1 VGVNIEKLKEII
13 FPIAKN
19 YGLKAVYLFGSYAR
33 GDATDD
39 SDYDFFIK
47 KGELHS
53 LYQLTGLRLD
63 FKEVLHKDVD
73 IVTDGMRN
81 VRLQNAIERD
91 RVLLYEA

>member
-1 VGVNIEKLKEII
+1 MGANIEELKQKIY
-13 FPIAKN
+13 PIAKD

-39 SDYDFFIK
+39 SDYDFFIN

-53 LYQLTGLRLD
+53 LYQLSGLRLD
-63 FKEVLHKDVD
+63 LKEVLQKDVD

-81 VRLQNAIERD
+81 TRLQNVIERD

>member
-1 VGVNIEKLKEII
+1 MGANIEELKQKIY
-13 FPIAKN
+13 PIAKD

-39 SDYDFFIK
+39 SDYDFFIH

-53 LYQLTGLRLD
+53 LYQLSGLRLD
-63 FKEVLHKDVD
+63 LKEVLQKDVD

-81 VRLQNAIERD
+81 ARLQNVIERD

>member
-1 VGVNIEKLKEII
+1 MGANIEELKQKIY
-13 FPIAKN
+13 PIAQD

-39 SDYDFFIK
+39 SDYDFFIN

-53 LYQLTGLRLD
+53 LYQLSGLRLD
-63 FKEVLHKDVD
+63 LKEVLQKDVD

-81 VRLQNAIERD
+81 ARLQNVIERD